1 MPTKITKLGKG
12 KFKIE
17 GCEKVSNKTIADCGI
32 CPECGRQLPDPV
44 FEGSEQVTYCQ
55 CGAIFT
61 GVK

>member
-1 MPTKITKLGKG
+1 MKAKITAGKG
-12 KFKIE
+12 KIE
-17 GCEKVSNKTIADCGI
+17 GCAKVPDELIVKCGI

-61 GVK
+61 GGR